1 MTDSGTREE
10 TQHRVS
16 CQRSVTPHPVKADQ
30 RAAAKDLRIRNH
42 QKPDLRGRKDAKDM
56 IIKQH
61 T

>member
-1 MTDSGTREE
+1 MWGER
-10 TQHRVS
+10 
-16 CQRSVTPHPVKADQ
+16 KI
-30 RAAAKDLRIRNH
+30 LNH